1 MTVPSHR
8 AADGSEVEAV
18 QFIKADPTTHWHV
31 NFGHPVAKALDGC
44 HWVLTA
50 SGPIEVAD
58 GNYVVRRNGGAP
70 EIVPAADFEAAY
82 QPVSAEA

>member
-1 MTVPSHR
+1 MTAPRYR

-18 QFIKADPTTHWHV
+18 QFIKGDPRTHWHV
-31 NFGHPVAKALDGC
+31 NFGHPVAQALQGC

-50 SGPIEVAD
+50 NGPIEVAG

-82 QPVSAEA
+82 QPVTVEA